1 MRERFFPNRSASM
14 SLAADLGLP
23 ILSEPGPLELAVRYK
38 LVRELAQSLI
48 SRQHWS
54 AAENVRGVKTWM

>member
-1 MRERFFPNRSASM
+1 M